1 MANKK
6 QSTKTTNEPKAPKQK
21 RKVFENIK
29 QSVCGVARL
38 AFITA
43 TGTAAYI
50 LIFSTDSMTLHIVAG
65 VLVVR
70 TAIDALKMSQ
80 NV

>member
-6 QSTKTTNEPKAPKQK
+6 QSTKTTNEPKAPKK
-21 RKVFENIK
+21 IFASIK

-43 TGTAAYI
+43 TGTAAYV

-65 VLVVR
+65 VLAVR